1 MVPLSGIALCLA
13 YCMETSQLQAYTCTH
28 THTRENP
35 SSLLKSP
42 VLNADP
48 ALYKKPGGNNNV
60 SLSFQAVSET
70 ETVFF
75 QGHLT
80 SAFFY
85 IVDFYTYRFLCFK
98 CMYGGADTEVWV
110 ALICVHVLYHRRHK
124 LQESAQLQH
133 IKQAAAI
140 TVLHHLR
147 LHHAHFARYS

>member
-13 YCMETSQLQAYTCTH
+13 YCMETSQLQAYTCKNKG
-28 THTRENP
+28 ENP
-35 SSLLKSP
+35 SSLLKSH

-85 IVDFYTYRFLCFK
+85 IVDLYTYQFLLE
-98 CMYGGADTEVWV
+98 M
-110 ALICVHVLYHRRHK
+110 HVRRC
-124 LQESAQLQH
+124 
-133 IKQAAAI
+133 
-140 TVLHHLR
+140 
-147 LHHAHFARYS
+147 